1 MTDETD
7 GFDLTVT
14 GTLPPELNGRY
25 LRTGTNPRPGEDP
38 GHLFTGNGML
48 HGVRLRDGR
57 AEWYRNRWVRTS
69 KFAGKR
75 LRNEDGS
82 VDLTAVGANTHVIA
96 HADKL
101 LALTESGFPYEVT
114 GELGTVG
121 PCTFGGRLTTA
132 MTAHPKED
140 PVTGELL
147 FFGYSAVAPHLTYHR
162 LSAV

>member
-1 MTDETD
+1 MTTTPENTAEVSNSPYHVGHYTPVTDEID

-14 GTLPPELNGRY
+14 GTLPPELTGRY

-121 PCTFGGRLTTA
+121 PCTFGGR
-132 MTAHPKED
+132 
-140 PVTGELL
+140 
-147 FFGYSAVAPHLTYHR
+147 
-162 LSAV
+162 